1 MTTPVQMAH
10 RSDRREVK
18 PTDLWANKARLDD
31 WLLARGFHFGQEGKR
46 PFAAN
51 PLHSQAGDTSA
62 RLTYHCQ
69 YPRELRNGCNKS
81 SIGGPTL
88 KT

>member
-1 MTTPVQMAH
+1 MAN

-18 PTDLWANKARLDD
+18 PENLWANKARPDD

-62 RLTYHCQ
+62 RLTYRCQ
-69 YPRELRNGCNKS
+69 YDESFAMRATNPVSEDQH
-81 SIGGPTL
+81 
-88 KT
+88 